1 MQEKQEELKAVFQE
15 LKQQNEE
22 EAQKSQ
28 FVREEYDTDFQNKVI
43 GLLQEQTEYQRSIR
57 NTMSGV
63 LFILVLI
70 LIASGIVAFANFV

>member
-1 MQEKQEELKAVFQE
+1 MTMISNDWLDSIQGEFKKPYYKELY
-15 LKQQNEE
+15 
-22 EAQKSQ
+22 Q